1 MADRSTYRALENDRL
16 IEEAKYNPNRELA
29 IVLGER
35 LEDFE
40 AETDVRVGE
49 ALERVRGIQIDAN
62 RLDDKVYQQGVEI
75 DKLETILECKNDE
88 IRELKEQLAKLK
100 GK

>member
-1 MADRSTYRALENDRL
+1 MADRSTYRTLENDRL

-35 LEDFE
+35 LQDFE
-40 AETDVRVGE
+40 GETDARVGE
-49 ALERVRGIQIDAN
+49 ALERVRDITIDAN
-62 RLDDKVYQQGVEI
+62 RLDDKVYRQGVEI